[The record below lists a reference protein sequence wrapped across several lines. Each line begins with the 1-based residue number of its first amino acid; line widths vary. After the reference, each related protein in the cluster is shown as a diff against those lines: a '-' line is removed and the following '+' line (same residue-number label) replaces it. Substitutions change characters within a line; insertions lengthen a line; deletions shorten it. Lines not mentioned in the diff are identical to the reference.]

1 MILEIDSRVTAETL
15 IFDPIIPWRSEKKI
29 NQLISGNL
37 SKKNKKAEFNF
48 VSGQIIEF

>member
-29 NQLISGNL
+29 NQLISGIL
-37 SKKNKKAEFNF
+37 SKKIKNQSLILYRDK
-48 VSGQIIEF
+48 